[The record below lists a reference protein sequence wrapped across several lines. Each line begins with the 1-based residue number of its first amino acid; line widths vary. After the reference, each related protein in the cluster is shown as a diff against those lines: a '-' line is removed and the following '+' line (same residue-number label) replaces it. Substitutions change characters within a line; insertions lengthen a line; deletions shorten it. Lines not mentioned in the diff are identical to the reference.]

1 MDENKYDF
9 RIIVIDDNTEIHKDF
24 IKVLTKTAKNELED
38 LAQQLF
44 DTANVNSDSLV
55 LPHFKIDTATQGQEG
70 AALIEKATR
79 EQEPYALAFVDV
91 RMPPGWDGIETI
103 KHIWAIDPDIHVVIC
118 TAYSDYS
125 WEETIQ
131 ELGHSDNFLI
141 LKKPFD
147 HIAVRQLAYAL
158 TRKWKLL
165 RESRVYTKSLEQEVE
180 KRTEE
185 LRYQATHDALTGLA
199 NRALLHDRMQQAI
212 AAYKRYQTSFAVA
225 FFDLDRFKLI
235 NDSLGHPAGD
245 ELLVAVAKRLLSA
258 VRSFDTL
265 SRLGGDEFV
274 MIITELKKVED
285 ISNIVTKLL
294 RVIKEPVQVAEHVFN
309 ITSSMGVAIYPY
321 DGQEADEL
329 LRNADAAMYHA
340 KKLGGDKFQLYSQN
354 MNEKVLEQLELE
366 SQLHQ
371 AMDKKEMTLWYQP
384 QFHIHTNKLQA
395 VEALIRWNHPTR
407 GVLLPIDFIP
417 IAERTGLIIPLGNW
431 VIKEACLQNKRW
443 QESGLPPIRMAVN
456 VPVQQLNQSDFV
468 QKVKTILT
476 ETNLEP
482 KYFEVELSESSIV
495 DDSIIDKINEL
506 KEFGVEIALDD
517 FGTGYSNL
525 YHLRHLALNRLKI
538 DRSFIHNIT
547 RNDEIIIQAVIA
559 MARSL
564 NLEVLAEG
572 VETQKQ
578 LDFLKGNEY
587 SQIQGFYFSKPLPAS
602 ELTTLLENPDSI
614 NDMLR
619 EAREE

>member
-24 IKVLTKTAKNELED
+24 IKVLTKTAQNELED

-44 DTANVNSDSLV
+44 DTANVNSDNLV

-245 ELLVAVAKRLLSA
+245 ELLVTVAQRLLSA

-274 MIITELKKVED
+274 MIITELKRIED
-285 ISNIVTKLL
+285 ISKIVTKLL
-294 RVIKEPVQVAEHVFN
+294 RVIKEPVQVADHVFN

-340 KKLGGDKFQLYSQN
+340 KKLGGDKFQLYSAN

-366 SQLHQ
+366 SQLNQ
-371 AMDKKEMTLWYQP
+371 AMDKKEMILWYQP

-407 GVLLPIDFIP
+407 GVLLPIDFVP
-417 IAERTGLIIPLGNW
+417 IAERTGLIIPLGDW
-431 VIKEACLQNKRW
+431 VIKEACLQNRRW
-443 QESGLPPIRMAVN
+443 QERGLPPIRVAVN
-456 VPVQQLNQSDFV
+456 VTVQQLNQSDFV
-468 QKVKTILT
+468 QKIKTILT

-482 KYFEVELSESSIV
+482 KYFEIELSESSIM

-506 KEFGVEIALDD
+506 KEFGIEIALDD

-587 SQIQGFYFSKPLPAS
+587 SQIQGFYFSKPFPAS
-602 ELTTLLENPDSI
+602 ELTRLLEDPDSI

-619 EAREE
+619 KARKE

>member
-384 QFHIHTNKLQA
+384 QFHIHANKLQA

>member
-44 DTANVNSDSLV
+44 DIPNADSDNLV

-180 KRTEE
+180 KRTEQ

-245 ELLVAVAKRLLSA
+245 ELLVTVARRLLSA

-285 ISNIVTKLL
+285 ISKIVTKLL
-294 RVIKEPVQVAEHVFN
+294 NIIKEPVQVADHAFS
-309 ITSSMGVAIYPY
+309 ITSSMGVAIYPH
-321 DGQEADEL
+321 DGQEIDEL
-329 LRNADAAMYHA
+329 LRNADAAMYQA
-340 KKLGGDKFQLYSQN
+340 KKLGGDQFQLYSQD

-371 AMDKKEMTLWYQP
+371 AMDKKEMVLWYQP
-384 QFHIHTNKLQA
+384 QIHIQSHKLQG

-407 GVLLPIDFIP
+407 GLLLPIDFIP
-417 IAERTGLIIPLGNW
+417 LAERTGLIIPLGDW

-456 VPVQQLNQSDFV
+456 ATVQQLNQNDFV
-468 QKVKTILT
+468 EKIKDILL
-476 ETNLEP
+476 ETKLEP
-482 KYFEVELSESSIV
+482 RYFEVELSESSIV

-506 KEFGVEIALDD
+506 KNFGVEIALDD

-525 YHLRHLALNRLKI
+525 HHLRHLALNRLKI

-559 MARSL
+559 MARNL

-578 LDFLKGNEY
+578 LDFLKGNECN
-587 SQIQGFYFSKPLPAS
+587 QIQGFYFSKPLPAS
-602 ELTTLLENPDSI
+602 ELTKLLENPDSI

-619 EAREE
+619 EARKE